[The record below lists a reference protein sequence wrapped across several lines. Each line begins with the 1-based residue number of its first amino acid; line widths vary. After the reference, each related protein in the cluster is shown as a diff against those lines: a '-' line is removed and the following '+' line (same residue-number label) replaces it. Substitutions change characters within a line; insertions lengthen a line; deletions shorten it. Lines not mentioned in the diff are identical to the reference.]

1 MKRLLLLL
9 IVCLTTFICHAQEH
23 LSFMGI
29 PIDGKLEE
37 YTSKLINEKGFVS
50 APKEDGEEYMNMTS
64 LKLIGTFEGIS
75 NCKVFTRKHYLLNN
89 VSSVIVELNERNSN
103 NRTIKKLIDKYDK
116 IYGKH
121 IFDNSF
127 IDTYEWNVPMGK
139 ISINTYKDIVAANII
154 FSDYTE
160 IAVMPTK
167 EEIKKSS
174 EEFRKQFYNTLKD
187 NETIKEIC
195 GIQFGTSYEKCR
207 EMLENKYG
215 YPDFHT
221 DITSISYKN
230 KTYAGITFD
239 NIHFLFQSD
248 GINSYFNGCV
258 FIMDANSLNE
268 AKKKQKLLY
277 DKLSEKYFIFSDSD
291 ENGNKLYYGGIS
303 PVDDNIGFIIDII
316 KYDSNLSRT
325 FVPYGARLAYGRYN
339 YVKEEF

>member
-9 IVCLTTFICHAQEH
+9 IVCLAIFICHAQDH
-23 LSFMGI
+23 LTFMGI
-29 PIDGKLEE
+29 PLDGKLEE
-37 YTSKLINEKGFVS
+37 YTSKLIHEKGLVS
-50 APKEDGEEYMNMTS
+50 SPKEEGEEYMNMTS
-64 LKLIGTFEGIS
+64 LKLTGTFEGIS
-75 NCKVFTRKHYLLNN
+75 NCKIFTRKHYLLNN
-89 VSSVIVELNERNSN
+89 ISSVVVELNEKNSKN
-103 NRTIKKLIDKYDK
+103 KTIKKLVDKYDK

-121 IFDNSF
+121 IYDKDSF
-127 IDTYEWNVPMGK
+127 LETYEWNIPMGR
-139 ISINTYKDIVAANII
+139 ISIINYFITANII

-174 EEFRKQFYNTLKD
+174 EEYKKQFLNTLKD
-187 NETIKEIC
+187 KETIKEIC

-215 YPDFHT
+215 YPDYNT
-221 DITSISYKN
+221 DITRITYKN
-230 KTYAGITFD
+230 KTYAGLTFD

-258 FIMDANSLNE
+258 FILEANSLSE

-277 DKLSEKYFIFSDSD
+277 DKLSEKYFVFSDSD
-291 ENGNKLYYGGIS
+291 ENGNELYYGGNS
-303 PVDDNIGFIIDII
+303 PVDDNIGFVIDIL
-316 KYDSNLSRT
+316 KYDSNLSGI
-325 FVPYGARLAYGRYN
+325 FAPYCARLAYGRYN

>member
-23 LSFMGI
+23 LTFMGI

-221 DITSISYKN
+221 DITSISYK
-230 KTYAGITFD
+230 
-239 NIHFLFQSD
+239 
-248 GINSYFNGCV
+248 
-258 FIMDANSLNE
+258 
-268 AKKKQKLLY
+268 
-277 DKLSEKYFIFSDSD
+277 
-291 ENGNKLYYGGIS
+291 
-303 PVDDNIGFIIDII
+303 
-316 KYDSNLSRT
+316 
-325 FVPYGARLAYGRYN
+325 
-339 YVKEEF
+339 